1 MRVLYY
7 TSTPFL
13 DIAIEKINILKKD
26 VDLHVLMEVT
36 PSNSNRVDINKL
48 PDDQTI
54 ISFSELLNIEN
65 YKYLET
71 YLEGCVSS
79 NFIVHTSETGFSLST
94 LKIFHRTW
102 QFIKKIQPDI
112 IHVEAI
118 TLRSLGLIPFLFSN
132 KKIFITMHDP
142 IPHSG
147 ENNWKISLPRLLF
160 LKLPYPRSYFF
171 YSEFS
176 KIQFEQYY
184 KKDKHPKFVMHMYP
198 YTYYKKYAKE
208 EIPNKKHILFFGRL
222 SNYKGVDVLLKAMP
236 LVFKEFPNETLIIA
250 GSSENDYN
258 LDQDI
263 IGKYKNR
270 IIILNRFIPNEELV
284 TLIQESKFVVC
295 PYLEATQSGVLM
307 TAFALNKPVIAT
319 NVGAFPEYIEQN
331 ITGILVP
338 VSDPDK
344 LANAIISA
352 LNNNCYNIM
361 EGNVIIKNISS
372 LWNKNLP
379 VILNAYNS

>member
-1 MRVLYY
+1 MTVLYY
-7 TSTPFL
+7 TSIPFL
-13 DIAIEKINILKKD
+13 DIAIEKINILKKK
-26 VDLHVLMEVT
+26 VELYVLIEVT
-36 PSNSNRVDINKL
+36 PGSANRIGIDKL
-48 PDDQTI
+48 PENQI
-54 ISFSELLNIEN
+54 IINPDEILNEEN
-65 YKYLET
+65 CKFMEPYFD
-71 YLEGCVSS
+71 GCAST
-79 NFIVHTSETGFSLST
+79 NFVVNTSDTGFSLST
-94 LKIFHRTW
+94 LKIFHKTW

-118 TLRSLGLIPFLFSN
+118 SLRSLGLIPFLFSR
-132 KKIFITMHDP
+132 KKFFFTMHDP
-142 IPHSG
+142 IPHTG
-147 ENNWKISLPRLLF
+147 EKNWKISFPRFLF

-171 YSEFS
+171 YSEFAR
-176 KIQFEQYY
+176 IQFEQYY
-184 KKDKHPKFVMHMYP
+184 KKDKHPKFVMRMYP
-198 YTYYKKYAKE
+198 YTFYKKYAKE
-208 EIPNKKHILFFGRL
+208 EILNKKHILFFG
-222 SNYKGVDVLLKAMP
+222 SVSPYKGIETLLQAMP

-250 GSSENDYN
+250 GCIKDGFN

-263 IGKYKNR
+263 IENYKKQ
-270 IIILNRFIPNEELV
+270 IKILNRYIPNKELV
-284 TLIQESKFVVC
+284 ILIQESKFVVC
-295 PYLEATQSGVLM
+295 PYLDATQSGVLM